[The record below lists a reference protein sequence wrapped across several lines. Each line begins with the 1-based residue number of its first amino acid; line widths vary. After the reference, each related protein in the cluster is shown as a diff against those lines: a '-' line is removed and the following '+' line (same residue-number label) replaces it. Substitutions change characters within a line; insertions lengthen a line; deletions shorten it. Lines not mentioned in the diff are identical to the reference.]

1 MPIVFFSDIDDTLIQ
16 TQKKCLNEPELTTS
30 AVDANGNPS
39 SYSTPAQQLLINMCK
54 EHIFIPVTGRNK
66 AALDRVSI
74 NTNTFQVIDHGA
86 IVLNESGDI
95 DTEWATM
102 LTKQSTDWQNI
113 LEDYLQQ
120 VQYIVAKKSLAL
132 RCRIIFDFGFACYI
146 SIKGDPRDLTELA
159 AICQKFSALADNARV
174 HTNGNNM
181 ALLPPFACKKLAV
194 NYLKQHYLKL
204 NSATL
209 FIGLGDSN
217 SDLPFMQACHF
228 QMIPPKSQISADK
241 LA

>member
-16 TQKKCLNEPELTTS
+16 TQKKCLNEVKLTTN
-30 AVDANGNPS
+30 AVDANGQPS
-39 SYSTPAQQLLINMCK
+39 SFSTPAQQQLINMCN

-74 NTNTFQVIDHGA
+74 STNGFQVIDHGA
-86 IVLNESGDI
+86 IVLNEKGDM
-95 DTEWATM
+95 DEQWATI
-102 LTKQSTDWQNI
+102 LTEQSLDWHNI
-113 LEDYLQQ
+113 LEDHLKQ
-120 VQYIVAKKSLAL
+120 VQHIVAKKSLAL

-146 SIKGDPRDLTELA
+146 SIKGNPLDLVKLDE
-159 AICQKFSALADNARV
+159 ICQNFCAIADNARV
-174 HTNGNNM
+174 HTNGDNM

-194 NYLKQHYLKL
+194 NYLKQNYLTI
-204 NSATL
+204 NSETL

-217 SDLPFMQACHF
+217 SDLPFMQECHF

-241 LA
+241 LV